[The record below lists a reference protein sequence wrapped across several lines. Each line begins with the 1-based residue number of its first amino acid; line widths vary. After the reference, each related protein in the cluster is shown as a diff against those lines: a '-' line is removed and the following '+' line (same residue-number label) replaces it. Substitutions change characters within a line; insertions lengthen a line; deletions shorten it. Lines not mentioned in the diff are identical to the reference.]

1 MSNYWDQNAI
11 IYCVHIVNSLWKED
25 NNITLF
31 ISLFL
36 DIFLLLHM
44 KINWK
49 RDLDPFGVTPLP
61 SFSLFFKIIYS
72 KSDKTE
78 QNVEKQI

>member
-1 MSNYWDQNAI
+1 M
-11 IYCVHIVNSLWKED
+11 KGR
-25 NNITLF
+25 NNIALF

-49 RDLDPFGVTPLP
+49 WDLDPFGVTPLP
-61 SFSLFFKIIYS
+61 SFSLFFKITYS